1 LCKPKRIASFLC
13 PSGVAVDSGGVS
25 KQCQWNARP
34 IVVDGAGC
42 QGSFTLAVNS
52 QTGRCWNANI
62 DPFKVSVEMLL
73 AVSDAQLFL
82 GAGQATDKAFEIC
95 LL

>member
-1 LCKPKRIASFLC
+1 MQVSCVHR
-13 PSGVAVDSGGVS
+13 VALDFGGVS

-42 QGSFTLAVNS
+42 RGSFTLAVNS
-52 QTGRCWNANI
+52 QTGRCWNANL

-73 AVSDAQLFL
+73 AVFDAQLFL

-95 LL
+95 LLGRFSA